1 MKCKNLLKRQR
12 KYKLY
17 FYCKILK
24 KEIILPCDKNCLK
37 RNLVRNRGIKKVS
50 SKRVYVK
57 PEIYNKVIE
66 RDNYC
71 CKLKNKQCNGVL
83 ELHHIVYRS
92 ENKNLIN
99 DINNCIMLCTFHHKL
114 VHSNKHYWQNKLKE
128 IIRKEVKN
136 ENNSKSI

>member
-1 MKCKNLLKRQR
+1 MKCKNLLVR
-12 KYKLY
+12 KKNYKPY
-17 FYCKILK
+17 FFCKELRH
-24 KEIILPCDKNCLK
+24 IITLLECENCLK
-37 RNLVRNRGIKKVS
+37 RNLARNRGIRKVS

-71 CKLKNKQCNGVL
+71 CKLKNEQCNGVL